1 MTVGVREGRRDLQMN
16 VNSVGIAFN
25 GVLRYIM
32 YRLHIGVRIVVL
44 S

>member
-1 MTVGVREGRRDLQMN
+1 MTVGVRERRRDLQMD
-16 VNSVGIAFN
+16 VDSGGIAFN

-32 YRLHIGVRIVVL
+32 YRLHIGVRIVVF